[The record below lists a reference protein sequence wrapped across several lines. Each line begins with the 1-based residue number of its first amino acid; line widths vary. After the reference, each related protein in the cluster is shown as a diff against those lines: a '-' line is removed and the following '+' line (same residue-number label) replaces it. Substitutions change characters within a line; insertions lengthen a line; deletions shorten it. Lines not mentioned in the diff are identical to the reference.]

1 MNDEHVPTPDFTP
14 ATLGKTLGEDAV
26 LEWLLRTADNLGT
39 KAELSRAVQA
49 NGLTHIEDAKSR
61 RDMASGVIQGPP
73 IQARRLQ

>member
-1 MNDEHVPTPDFTP
+1 MNDEHVPYAPDFTP

-49 NGLTHIEDAKSR
+49 NGLTHIKTPRIAETWRA
-61 RDMASGVIQGPP
+61 M
-73 IQARRLQ
+73 